1 MQFKRHNQIG
11 SWKRIQNFHLMFKWS
26 NFSESLLVRS
36 VYLITIPIVLVQ
48 IIGIVIFFELH
59 WDLVLKRSA
68 QSISNEIKIL
78 EMHKDSPSLNN
89 YVNTLQII
97 RTDNID
103 ISEAEVV
110 SNWIFRK
117 RIKNSLNQISGD
129 FEVLQN
135 QNHFIF
141 FDKKKLEYFYLVPK
155 KRVETKTVAGFFLW
169 TIAVSI
175 ILSLI
180 SYLFIKKQIQPLKRL
195 GIITRSF
202 GRGIETP
209 NLKPTG
215 SSEVRGLIKDF
226 NNMHNNIN
234 STLDNQRNMLAGI
247 SHDLKTPL
255 TRINLMIDEINNET
269 LRNSISQNISDMNIM
284 LNHYLDFIKN
294 EKNENLDE
302 INTSNFISNIAQ
314 NYQKLEVLVNN
325 ENKIFIR
332 KNQITRA
339 VMNIL
344 DNADKFAEK
353 IFISSNLINNKWEID
368 IEDNGPGTTL
378 SQEELIRPFVK
389 GSDQLNQGTG
399 LGLSI
404 VQKLIKLNNG
414 ELNFQ
419 KSSHGGLKVTVILQ
433 I

>member
-1 MQFKRHNQIG
+1 MI
-11 SWKRIQNFHLMFKWS
+11 KWS
-26 NFSESLLVRS
+26 NFSESLLIRS

-48 IIGIVIFFELH
+48 IVGIIIFFELH

-68 QSISNEIKIL
+68 QSITNEIKIL
-78 EMHKDSPSLNN
+78 EIEKSSSSLDN
-89 YVNTLQII
+89 YANTLEII
-97 RTDNID
+97 RTNDLD
-103 ISEAEVV
+103 ISNAQEIT
-110 SNWIFRK
+110 NWIFRK
-117 RIKNSLNQISGD
+117 RINNSLSQISGD
-129 FEVLQN
+129 FKALQN
-135 QNHFIF
+135 RNYFIF
-141 FDKKKLEYFYLVPK
+141 FNKNNTEYFYLVPK
-155 KRVETKTVAGFFLW
+155 KRVETKTVSGFFLW

-202 GRGIETP
+202 GRGIQTP

-215 SSEVRGLIKDF
+215 SSEIRGLIKDF
-226 NNMHNNIN
+226 NNMHSNIN

-255 TRINLMIDEINNET
+255 TRINLMIEEINNES
-269 LRNSISQNISDMNIM
+269 LKSSISQNISEMNVM
-284 LNHYLDFIKN
+284 LNHYLEFIKN

-302 INTSNFISNIAQ
+302 INTSSFIINLCK
-314 NYQKLEVLVNN
+314 NYRKVQVLTNHNN
-325 ENKIFIR
+325 QVFIR

-339 VMNIL
+339 IMNIL
-344 DNADKFAEK
+344 DNADKFADK
-353 IFISSNLINNKWEID
+353 IFVSSNFSGNKWNIE
-368 IEDNGPGTTL
+368 IEDNGPGTKL
-378 SQEELIRPFVK
+378 SQEQLIKPFVK
-389 GSDQLNQGTG
+389 GSDQMNQGTG

-419 KSSHGGLKVTVILQ
+419 KSSYGGLKVTVMLQ
-433 I
+433 F

>member
-1 MQFKRHNQIG
+1 
-11 SWKRIQNFHLMFKWS
+11 MFKWK

-48 IIGIVIFFELH
+48 IIGIIIFFELH

-78 EMHKDSPSLNN
+78 EMKKNSPSINN
-89 YVNTLQII
+89 YANTLQII
-97 RTDNID
+97 RTDNLD
-103 ISEAEVV
+103 FSKTEEV
-110 SNWIFRK
+110 SNWIFKK
-117 RIKNSLNQISGD
+117 RMKNSLNQLSGN

-135 QNHFIF
+135 QTHFIF
-141 FDKKKLEYFYLVPK
+141 FDKKKLEFFYLVPK
-155 KRVETKTVAGFFLW
+155 KRVETKTVGGFFLW

-255 TRINLMIDEINNET
+255 TRINLMIEEINSET
-269 LRNSISQNISDMNIM
+269 LKNSISQNISEMNIM

-302 INTSNFISNIAQ
+302 INTSEFISSLTQ
-314 NYQKLEVLVNN
+314 NYPKLQILINN
-325 ENKIFIR
+325 SNQIFIR

-339 VMNIL
+339 IMNIL
-344 DNADKFAEK
+344 DNANKFAEK
-353 IFISSNLINNKWEID
+353 IFISSNIFNNNWKIE
-368 IEDNGPGTTL
+368 IEDNGPGTNL
-378 SQEELIRPFVK
+378 SQEQLIRPFVK

>member
-1 MQFKRHNQIG
+1 
-11 SWKRIQNFHLMFKWS
+11 MFKWN

-48 IIGIVIFFELH
+48 IVGIVIFFELH

-78 EMHKDSPSLNN
+78 EMHKDSPSLDN
-89 YVNTLQII
+89 YANTLQII
-97 RTDNID
+97 RID
-103 ISEAEVV
+103 SFDIKEAKEVK
-110 SNWIFRK
+110 NWIFKK
-117 RIKNSLNQISGD
+117 RIKNSLGQISEN
-129 FEVLQN
+129 FKVLQN
-135 QNHFIF
+135 QSHFIF
-141 FDKKKLEYFYLVPK
+141 FDKKKLEYFYLIPK
-155 KRVETKTVAGFFLW
+155 KRVETKTVGGFFLW

-215 SSEVRGLIKDF
+215 SSEIRGLIKDF

-255 TRINLMIDEINNET
+255 TRINLMIEELNNES
-269 LRNSISQNISDMNIM
+269 LKNSISQNISEMNVM

-302 INTSNFISNIAQ
+302 INTSYFISKIAQ
-314 NYQKLEVLVNN
+314 NYAKLQILSNHERQ
-325 ENKIFIR
+325 IFIR

-339 VMNIL
+339 IINIL

-353 IFISSNLINNKWEID
+353 IFISSTFLNNNWEIE

-378 SQEELIRPFVK
+378 SQEQLIRPFVK
-389 GSDQLNQGTG
+389 GTDQLNQGTG

-414 ELNFQ
+414 VLDFQ
-419 KSSHGGLKVTVILQ
+419 KSSHGGLKVTVIFQ

>member
-1 MQFKRHNQIG
+1 
-11 SWKRIQNFHLMFKWS
+11 MFKWK

-48 IIGIVIFFELH
+48 IIGIIIFFELH

-78 EMHKDSPSLNN
+78 EMKKDSPSINN
-89 YVNTLQII
+89 YANTLQII
-97 RTDNID
+97 RTDNLD
-103 ISEAEVV
+103 FSKTEEV
-110 SNWIFRK
+110 SNWIFKK
-117 RIKNSLNQISGD
+117 RMKNSLNQLSGN

-135 QNHFIF
+135 QTHFIF
-141 FDKKKLEYFYLVPK
+141 FDKKKLEFFYLVPK
-155 KRVETKTVAGFFLW
+155 KRVETKTVGGFFLW

-255 TRINLMIDEINNET
+255 TRINLMIEEINSET
-269 LRNSISQNISDMNIM
+269 LKNSISQNISEMNIM

-302 INTSNFISNIAQ
+302 INTSDFISNLTQ
-314 NYQKLEVLVNN
+314 NYPKLQILINN
-325 ENKIFIR
+325 SNQIFIR

-339 VMNIL
+339 IMNIL

-353 IFISSNLINNKWEID
+353 IFISSNILNNNWKIEID
-368 IEDNGPGTTL
+368 DNGPGTNL
-378 SQEELIRPFVK
+378 SQEQLIRPFVK

>member
-1 MQFKRHNQIG
+1 
-11 SWKRIQNFHLMFKWS
+11 MFKWK

-48 IIGIVIFFELH
+48 IIGIIIFFELH

-78 EMHKDSPSLNN
+78 EMKKDSPSINN
-89 YVNTLQII
+89 YANTLQII
-97 RTDNID
+97 RTDNLD
-103 ISEAEVV
+103 FSKTEEV
-110 SNWIFRK
+110 SNWIFKK
-117 RIKNSLNQISGD
+117 RMKNSLNQLSGN

-135 QNHFIF
+135 QTHFIF
-141 FDKKKLEYFYLVPK
+141 FDKKKLEFFYLVPK
-155 KRVETKTVAGFFLW
+155 KRVETKTVGGFFLW

-255 TRINLMIDEINNET
+255 TRINLMIEEINSET
-269 LRNSISQNISDMNIM
+269 LKNSISQNISEMNIM

-302 INTSNFISNIAQ
+302 INTSDFISNLTQ
-314 NYQKLEVLVNN
+314 NYPKLQILNN
-325 ENKIFIR
+325 NTNQIFIR

-339 VMNIL
+339 IMNIL

-353 IFISSNLINNKWEID
+353 IFISSNILNNNWKIE
-368 IEDNGPGTTL
+368 IEDNGPGTNL
-378 SQEELIRPFVK
+378 SQEQLIRPFVK

-419 KSSHGGLKVTVILQ
+419 KSSYGGLKVTVVLQ

>member
-1 MQFKRHNQIG
+1 
-11 SWKRIQNFHLMFKWS
+11 MFKWN

-78 EMHKDSPSLNN
+78 EMQKNSSSLNN
-89 YVNTLQII
+89 YANTLQII
-97 RTDNID
+97 RTDNLD
-103 ISEAEVV
+103 ISKAEEVK
-110 SNWIFRK
+110 NWIFKK
-117 RIKNSLNQISGD
+117 RMKSSLSQISEN

-135 QNHFIF
+135 ESYFIF
-141 FDKKKLEYFYLVPK
+141 FDKKELEYFYLIPK
-155 KRVETKTVAGFFLW
+155 KRVETKTVSGFFLW
-169 TIAVSI
+169 TIAISI

-180 SYLFIKKQIQPLKRL
+180 SYLFIKRQIQPLKRL

-202 GRGIETP
+202 GRGIDTP

-255 TRINLMIDEINNET
+255 TRINLMIEEINNET
-269 LRNSISQNISDMNIM
+269 LRDSISQNISEMNIM

-302 INTSNFISNIAQ
+302 ISTSDFISNIAQ
-314 NYQKLEVLVNN
+314 NYDKLEILVNH
-325 ENKIFIR
+325 ESKIFIR

-339 VMNIL
+339 IMNIL
-344 DNADKFAEK
+344 DNANKFAKK
-353 IFISSNLINNKWEID
+353 IFINSNFSNNKWEIE

-378 SQEELIRPFVK
+378 SQEQMIRPFVK

>member
-1 MQFKRHNQIG
+1 
-11 SWKRIQNFHLMFKWS
+11 MFKWN

-36 VYLITIPIVLVQ
+36 VYLITIPVVLVQ

-78 EMHKDSPSLNN
+78 EMQKNSSSLNN
-89 YVNTLQII
+89 YANTLQII
-97 RTDNID
+97 RTDKLD
-103 ISEAEVV
+103 ISTAEEVK
-110 SNWIFRK
+110 NWIFKK
-117 RIKNSLNQISGD
+117 RMKSSLSQISGN

-135 QNHFIF
+135 ESYFIF
-141 FDKKKLEYFYLVPK
+141 FDKQKLEYFYLIPK
-155 KRVETKTVAGFFLW
+155 KRVETKTVGGFFLW
-169 TIAVSI
+169 TIAISI

-180 SYLFIKKQIQPLKRL
+180 SYLFIKRQIQPLKRL

-255 TRINLMIDEINNET
+255 TRINLMIEEINNEV
-269 LRNSISQNISDMNIM
+269 LRDSISQNISEMNIM

-302 INTSNFISNIAQ
+302 ISTSNFISNIAK
-314 NYQKLEVLVNN
+314 NYDKIEILINHES
-325 ENKIFIR
+325 KIFIR

-339 VMNIL
+339 IMNIL
-344 DNADKFAEK
+344 DNANKFAEK
-353 IFISSNLINNKWEID
+353 IFINSNLSNNKWEIE

-378 SQEELIRPFVK
+378 SQEQMIRPFVK

-414 ELNFQ
+414 ELNFK

>member
-1 MQFKRHNQIG
+1 M
-11 SWKRIQNFHLMFKWS
+11 LKWS

-36 VYLITIPIVLVQ
+36 VYLITVPIVLVQ

-78 EMHKDSPSLNN
+78 EMQKDSPSINN
-89 YVNTLQII
+89 YANTLQII
-97 RTDNID
+97 RTENID
-103 ISEAEVV
+103 LGETKEVT
-110 SNWIFRK
+110 NWIFRK
-117 RIKNSLNQISGD
+117 RMINSLKQIKGN

-135 QNHFIF
+135 QSYFIF
-141 FDKKKLEYFYLVPK
+141 FDQKNKDYYYLVPK
-155 KRVETKTVAGFFLW
+155 KRVETKTVGGFFLW

-234 STLDNQRNMLAGI
+234 STLENQRNMLAGI

-255 TRINLMIDEINNET
+255 TRINLMIEEINSET
-269 LRNSISQNISDMNIM
+269 LKNSISQNISEMNIM

-302 INTSNFISNIAQ
+302 INTSNFISTLAI
-314 NYQKLEVLVNN
+314 NYKKLEVLSNN
-325 ENKIFIR
+325 SNKVFIR

-339 VMNIL
+339 IMNIL

-353 IFISSNLINNKWEID
+353 IFIGSNLVNGKWKID
-368 IEDNGPGTTL
+368 IEDNGPGTNL
-378 SQEELIRPFVK
+378 SQEQLIRPFVK

-414 ELNFQ
+414 ELSFQ
-419 KSSHGGLKVTVILQ
+419 KSSYGGLKVTVILNT
-433 I
+433 

>member
-1 MQFKRHNQIG
+1 MKINWR
-11 SWKRIQNFHLMFKWS
+11 
-26 NFSESLLVRS
+26 NFSGSLLARS
-36 VYLITIPIVLVQ
+36 VYLITIPIVLIQ
-48 IIGIVIFFELH
+48 IIGIIIFFELH

-68 QSISNEIKIL
+68 QSITNEIKIL
-78 EMHKDSPSLNN
+78 EMNKNSSAIDN
-89 YVNTLQII
+89 YANTLQII
-97 RTDNID
+97 RID
-103 ISEAEVV
+103 QFEIDKAEEISNV
-110 SNWIFRK
+110 IFKR
-117 RIKNSLNQISGD
+117 RIKGYLTQISND
-129 FEVLQN
+129 FNILQN
-135 QNHFIF
+135 NDYFIF
-141 FDKKKLEYFYLVPK
+141 FNQTNTDFYYLIPR
-155 KRVETKTVAGFFLW
+155 KRVETNTVGGFFLW
-169 TIAVSI
+169 TIAISI

-180 SYLFIKKQIQPLKRL
+180 SYFFIKKQIQPLKRL

-215 SSEVRGLIKDF
+215 SSELRDLIKDF

-255 TRINLMIDEINNET
+255 TRINLMIEEINNET
-269 LRNSISQNISDMNIM
+269 LKNSISQNISEMNIM

-302 INTSNFISNIAQ
+302 INTSSFISNLAK
-314 NYQKLEVLVNN
+314 NYVKLQILDNN
-325 ENKIFIR
+325 ESKILIR

-339 VMNIL
+339 IMNIL

-353 IFISSNLINNKWEID
+353 IYISSNLINKKWKIE
-368 IEDNGPGTTL
+368 IEDNGPGTNL
-378 SQEELIRPFVK
+378 SQEQLVRPFIK

-419 KSSHGGLKVTVILQ
+419 KSSHGGLKVTIILQ

>member
-1 MQFKRHNQIG
+1 
-11 SWKRIQNFHLMFKWS
+11 MFKWGR
-26 NFSESLLVRS
+26 FSGSLLVRS

-48 IIGIVIFFELH
+48 IVGIIIFFELH

-78 EMHKDSPSLNN
+78 EMNKTSDSIDK
-89 YVNTLQII
+89 YANTLEII
-97 RTDNID
+97 RTDKFEIEKLEG
-103 ISEAEVV
+103 IT
-110 SNWIFRK
+110 NWIFKK
-117 RIKNSLNQISGD
+117 RMEQSLSQVPGNFQA
-129 FEVLQN
+129 LQN
-135 QNHFIF
+135 EYFFIF
-141 FDKKKLEYFYLVPK
+141 FDTTNTEYYYLVPK
-155 KRVETKTVAGFFLW
+155 KRVETKTVIGFFLW

-180 SYLFIKKQIQPLKRL
+180 SYFFIKKQIQPLKRL

-215 SSEVRGLIKDF
+215 SSEVRGLISDF

-234 STLDNQRNMLAGI
+234 STIENQRNMLAGI

-255 TRINLMIDEINNET
+255 TRINLMIEELND
-269 LRNSISQNISDMNIM
+269 LSLKKSISKNISEMNLM

-302 INTSNFISNIAQ
+302 INTQYLVLDLTNNYSKISIIKNDIE
-314 NYQKLEVLVNN
+314 KVLV
-325 ENKIFIR
+325 R
-332 KNQITRA
+332 KNQISRA
-339 VMNIL
+339 ISNIL
-344 DNADKFAEK
+344 DNADKFADN
-353 IFISSNLINNKWEID
+353 IYVSSYVHVSKWIIT
-368 IEDNGPGTTL
+368 IEDDGPGTTM
-378 SQEELIRPFVK
+378 SQEQLVKPFTK
-389 GSDQLNQGTG
+389 GSEQLNQGTG

-414 ELNFQ
+414 ELKFD
-419 KSSHGGLKVTVILQ
+419 KSEYGGLKVVIALD
-433 I
+433 ISN

>member
-1 MQFKRHNQIG
+1 
-11 SWKRIQNFHLMFKWS
+11 MFKWK

-48 IIGIVIFFELH
+48 IIGIIIFFELH

-78 EMHKDSPSLNN
+78 EMKKDSPSINN
-89 YVNTLQII
+89 YANTLQII
-97 RTDNID
+97 RTDSLDFNKT
-103 ISEAEVV
+103 EEV
-110 SNWIFRK
+110 SNWIFKK
-117 RIKNSLNQISGD
+117 RMKNSLNQLSGN

-135 QNHFIF
+135 QTHFIF
-141 FDKKKLEYFYLVPK
+141 FDKKKLEFFYLVPK
-155 KRVETKTVAGFFLW
+155 KRVETKTVGGFFLW

-215 SSEVRGLIKDF
+215 SSEVRDLIKDF

-255 TRINLMIDEINNET
+255 TRINLMIEEINSET
-269 LRNSISQNISDMNIM
+269 LKNSISQNISEMNIM

-302 INTSNFISNIAQ
+302 INTSDFISNLTQ
-314 NYQKLEVLVNN
+314 NYPKLQILINN
-325 ENKIFIR
+325 TNQIFIR

-339 VMNIL
+339 IMNIL

-353 IFISSNLINNKWEID
+353 IFISSNILNNTWKIE
-368 IEDNGPGTTL
+368 IEDNGPGTNL
-378 SQEELIRPFVK
+378 SQEQLIRPFVK

-414 ELNFQ
+414 ELNFK

>member
-1 MQFKRHNQIG
+1 
-11 SWKRIQNFHLMFKWS
+11 MFKWK

-48 IIGIVIFFELH
+48 IIGIIIFFELH

-78 EMHKDSPSLNN
+78 EMKKDSPSINN
-89 YVNTLQII
+89 YANTLQII
-97 RTDNID
+97 RTDNLD
-103 ISEAEVV
+103 FSKTDEV
-110 SNWIFRK
+110 SNWIFKK
-117 RIKNSLNQISGD
+117 RMKNSLNQLSGN

-135 QNHFIF
+135 QTHFIF
-141 FDKKKLEYFYLVPK
+141 FDKKKLEFFYLVPK
-155 KRVETKTVAGFFLW
+155 KRVETKTVGGFFLW

-255 TRINLMIDEINNET
+255 TRINLMIEEINSET
-269 LRNSISQNISDMNIM
+269 LKNSISQNISEMNIM

-302 INTSNFISNIAQ
+302 INTSDFISNLTQ
-314 NYQKLEVLVNN
+314 NYPKLQILNN
-325 ENKIFIR
+325 SSNQIFIR

-339 VMNIL
+339 IMNIL

-353 IFISSNLINNKWEID
+353 IFISSNILNNTWKIE
-368 IEDNGPGTTL
+368 IEDNGPGTNL
-378 SQEELIRPFVK
+378 SQEQLIRPFVK

>member
-1 MQFKRHNQIG
+1 
-11 SWKRIQNFHLMFKWS
+11 MFKWN

-48 IIGIVIFFELH
+48 IVGIVIFFELH

-78 EMHKDSPSLNN
+78 EMKKDSPSINN
-89 YVNTLQII
+89 YANTLQII
-97 RTDNID
+97 RTDNLD
-103 ISEAEVV
+103 FSKTEEV
-110 SNWIFRK
+110 SNWIFKK
-117 RIKNSLNQISGD
+117 RMKNSLNQLSGN

-135 QNHFIF
+135 QTHFIF
-141 FDKKKLEYFYLVPK
+141 FDKKKLEFFYLVPK
-155 KRVETKTVAGFFLW
+155 KRVETKTVGGFFLW

-255 TRINLMIDEINNET
+255 TRINLMIEEINNET
-269 LRNSISQNISDMNIM
+269 LKNSISQNISEMNIM

-302 INTSNFISNIAQ
+302 INTSDFISNLTQ
-314 NYQKLEVLVNN
+314 NYPKLQILNN
-325 ENKIFIR
+325 NSNQIFIR

-339 VMNIL
+339 IMNIL

-353 IFISSNLINNKWEID
+353 IFISSNILNNTWKIE
-368 IEDNGPGTTL
+368 IEDNGPGTNL
-378 SQEELIRPFVK
+378 SQEQLIRPFVK

>member
-1 MQFKRHNQIG
+1 
-11 SWKRIQNFHLMFKWS
+11 MFKWK

-48 IIGIVIFFELH
+48 IIGIIIFFELH

-78 EMHKDSPSLNN
+78 EMQKDSPSIDN
-89 YVNTLQII
+89 YANTLQII
-97 RTDNID
+97 RTKNID
-103 ISEAEVV
+103 FRETKEVT
-110 SNWIFRK
+110 NWIFRK
-117 RIKNSLNQISGD
+117 RMMNSLQQIKGN
-129 FEVLQN
+129 FKILQN
-135 QNHFIF
+135 QSHFIF
-141 FDKKKLEYFYLVPK
+141 FDEKNKEYYYLIPK
-155 KRVETKTVAGFFLW
+155 KRVETKTVVGFFLW

-180 SYLFIKKQIQPLKRL
+180 SYLFIKRQIQPLKRL

-202 GRGIETP
+202 GRGIMTP

-255 TRINLMIDEINNET
+255 TRINLMIEEINSET
-269 LRNSISQNISDMNIM
+269 LKNSISQNISEMNIM

-302 INTSNFISNIAQ
+302 INTSDFISNLTQ
-314 NYQKLEVLVNN
+314 NYPKLQILINN
-325 ENKIFIR
+325 SNQIFIR

-339 VMNIL
+339 IMNIL
-344 DNADKFAEK
+344 DNANKFAEK
-353 IFISSNLINNKWEID
+353 IFISSNILSNTWKIE
-368 IEDNGPGTTL
+368 IEDNGPGTNL
-378 SQEELIRPFVK
+378 SQEQLIRPFVK

-419 KSSHGGLKVTVILQ
+419 KSSHGGLKVTIILQ

>member
-1 MQFKRHNQIG
+1 
-11 SWKRIQNFHLMFKWS
+11 MFKWK

-48 IIGIVIFFELH
+48 IIGIIIFFELH

-78 EMHKDSPSLNN
+78 EMKKDSPSINN
-89 YVNTLQII
+89 YANTLQII
-97 RTDNID
+97 RTDNLD
-103 ISEAEVV
+103 FSKTEEV
-110 SNWIFRK
+110 SNWIFKK
-117 RIKNSLNQISGD
+117 RMKNSLNQLSGN

-135 QNHFIF
+135 QTHFIF
-141 FDKKKLEYFYLVPK
+141 FDKKKLEFFYLVPK
-155 KRVETKTVAGFFLW
+155 KRVETKTVGGFFLW

-255 TRINLMIDEINNET
+255 TRINLMIEEINSET
-269 LRNSISQNISDMNIM
+269 LKNSISQNISEMNIM

-302 INTSNFISNIAQ
+302 INTSDFISNLTQ
-314 NYQKLEVLVNN
+314 NYPKLQILINN
-325 ENKIFIR
+325 SNQIFIR

-339 VMNIL
+339 IMNIL

-353 IFISSNLINNKWEID
+353 IFISSNILNNNWKIE
-368 IEDNGPGTTL
+368 IEDNGPGTNL
-378 SQEELIRPFVK
+378 SQEQLIRPFVK

>member
-1 MQFKRHNQIG
+1 
-11 SWKRIQNFHLMFKWS
+11 MFKWK

-48 IIGIVIFFELH
+48 IIGIIIFFELH

-78 EMHKDSPSLNN
+78 EMKKDSPSINN
-89 YVNTLQII
+89 YANTLQII
-97 RTDNID
+97 RTDNLD
-103 ISEAEVV
+103 FSKTEEV
-110 SNWIFRK
+110 SNWIFKK
-117 RIKNSLNQISGD
+117 RMKNSLNQLSGN

-135 QNHFIF
+135 QTHFIF
-141 FDKKKLEYFYLVPK
+141 FDKKKLEFFYLVPK
-155 KRVETKTVAGFFLW
+155 KRVETKTVGGFFLW

-255 TRINLMIDEINNET
+255 TRINLMIEEINSET
-269 LRNSISQNISDMNIM
+269 LKNSISQNISEMNIM

-302 INTSNFISNIAQ
+302 IDTSDFISNLTQ
-314 NYQKLEVLVNN
+314 NYPKLQILNN
-325 ENKIFIR
+325 NTNQIFIR

-339 VMNIL
+339 IMNIL

-353 IFISSNLINNKWEID
+353 IFISSNILNNTWKIE
-368 IEDNGPGTTL
+368 IEDNGPGTNL
-378 SQEELIRPFVK
+378 SQEQLIRPFVK

>member
-1 MQFKRHNQIG
+1 
-11 SWKRIQNFHLMFKWS
+11 MFKWK

-48 IIGIVIFFELH
+48 IIGIIIFFELH

-78 EMHKDSPSLNN
+78 EMKKDSPSINN
-89 YVNTLQII
+89 YANTLQII
-97 RTDNID
+97 RTDTLD
-103 ISEAEVV
+103 FTKTEEV
-110 SNWIFRK
+110 SNWIFKK
-117 RIKNSLNQISGD
+117 RMKNSLNQLSGN

-135 QNHFIF
+135 QTHFIF
-141 FDKKKLEYFYLVPK
+141 FDKKKLEFFYLVPK
-155 KRVETKTVAGFFLW
+155 KRVETKTVGGFFLW

-255 TRINLMIDEINNET
+255 TRINLMIEEINSET
-269 LRNSISQNISDMNIM
+269 LKNSISQNISEMNIM

-302 INTSNFISNIAQ
+302 INTSDFISNLTQ
-314 NYQKLEVLVNN
+314 NYPKLQILINN
-325 ENKIFIR
+325 SNQIFIR

-339 VMNIL
+339 IMNIL

-353 IFISSNLINNKWEID
+353 IFISSNILDNNWKIE
-368 IEDNGPGTTL
+368 IEDNGPGTNL
-378 SQEELIRPFVK
+378 SQEQLIRPFVK

>member
-1 MQFKRHNQIG
+1 M
-11 SWKRIQNFHLMFKWS
+11 LKWA
-26 NFSESLLVRS
+26 NLSESLLVRS

-48 IIGIVIFFELH
+48 IIGIIIFFELH

-78 EMHKDSPSLNN
+78 EMQKDSSSLNN
-89 YVNTLQII
+89 YANTLQII
-97 RTDNID
+97 RTDKFD
-103 ISEAEVV
+103 LSETEDV
-110 SNWIFRK
+110 SNLIFKK
-117 RIKNSLNQISGD
+117 RMMNSLGQISSN
-129 FEVLQN
+129 FTVVQN
-135 QNHFIF
+135 KKFFIF
-141 FDKKKLEYFYLVPK
+141 FDQLNTNYYYLIPK
-155 KRVETKTVAGFFLW
+155 KRVETNTVGGFFLW
-169 TIAVSI
+169 TIAISV
-175 ILSLI
+175 ILSII

-255 TRINLMIDEINNET
+255 TRINLMIEEINNES
-269 LRNSISQNISDMNIM
+269 LRSSISQNISEMNVM
-284 LNHYLDFIKN
+284 LNHYLDFIKS

-302 INTSNFISNIAQ
+302 INTANFITRIGRNYKKLNI
-314 NYQKLEVLVNN
+314 LNN
-325 ENKIFIR
+325 HECQIFIR

-339 VMNIL
+339 IMNIL
-344 DNADKFAEK
+344 DNADKFADN
-353 IFISSNLINNKWEID
+353 IFISSNYLNNKWIIE

-378 SQEELIRPFVK
+378 TQEQLIRPFIK

-419 KSSHGGLKVTVILQ
+419 KSSYGGLKVTVILQ
-433 I
+433 V